1 MLFTRGRAVKVG
13 LGRGFEV
20 AIGLGNQGIQGFF
33 NRGVETAR
41 GFLVLLLPGLPFC
54 TVITT

>member
-1 MLFTRGRAVKVG
+1 MVLTRGREVAVG
-13 LGRGFEV
+13 LGRGFVV
-20 AIGLGNQGIQGFF
+20 AAGFGSHGIHGFF

-54 TVITT
+54 TVMTT